1 MADPHGCIFALRF
14 RKDYRQCAALLDFVQ
29 MKVLLFSN
37 FIETF
42 CCSFFIFSYFCKKK
56 RGMKEKVI
64 YLLLIIMILT
74 SCAGNRK
81 YDDLMQRADSIM
93 NVNDDSAK
101 VAIRMFDG
109 VKSQLPEFSK
119 AQKMRYE
126 LLRHKAMNKA
136 YISFTSDSK
145 MKEVVDYYDRHGSAN
160 ERMLANYVL
169 GCVYRDMHEVPL
181 ALEYYNKAAEQAD
194 TTAADCDYGTL
205 YRVYSQMGFLFSKQ
219 YLPYQLLDAFGKAEK
234 YAYLAKD
241 TLNAIINY
249 QNKGDAYDYL
259 GKKDSVVAINLRSAN
274 MFKRIGD
281 NYNAAIALG
290 CNYSYYIEKQD
301 SVNAKKAFEA
311 YFSTGYEGNSNYGDA
326 KAFLLC
332 EKGRY
337 YMFVSRLDSAFSC
350 LNQSLKLSKSYS
362 NKAAAT
368 KVLAQYYARVN
379 KPVLAMKYALKSSEY
394 NDSDLLAVRESQ
406 LQQIQAMYNYGRNQE
421 IARKAELKAERI
433 TMLVYVLIAGGV
445 VIFLL
450 LTYLYLKQLKK
461 KKEKILVTKHLYD
474 DSLLKL
480 RQKQEELELL
490 RTVNDRKIAD
500 VIKEKEQTI
509 NKLKE
514 DLKDIRDKYSNS
526 SLSDVDIL
534 LKESSIYKRIKYLEL
549 HPKETMREND
559 WIELE
564 ETIEQLIPSFIPLL
578 KNRLNVMA
586 YRICLLVKL
595 EISTSS
601 IAILL
606 GLSSSAIS
614 KYRKVMLEKL
624 CGRSGK
630 PKDFDEYIRQIE

>member
-1 MADPHGCIFALRF
+1 
-14 RKDYRQCAALLDFVQ
+14 
-29 MKVLLFSN
+29 
-37 FIETF
+37 
-42 CCSFFIFSYFCKKK
+42 
-56 RGMKEKVI
+56 MKEKVI
-64 YLLLIIMILT
+64 YLLLILLILT

-101 VAIRMFDG
+101 VAIRMLDG

-181 ALEYYNKAAEQAD
+181 ALEYYNKATEQAD

-259 GKKDSVVAINLRSAN
+259 GRKDSVVAINLRSAN

-337 YMFVSRLDSAFSC
+337 YMFISRLDSAFSC

-406 LQQIQAMYNYGRNQE
+406 LQQIQSMYNYGRNQE

-450 LTYLYLKQLKK
+450 LTHLYLKQLKK

-578 KNRLNVMA
+578 KNRLNVIA

>member
-1 MADPHGCIFALRF
+1 
-14 RKDYRQCAALLDFVQ
+14 
-29 MKVLLFSN
+29 
-37 FIETF
+37 
-42 CCSFFIFSYFCKKK
+42 
-56 RGMKEKVI
+56 MKEKVI
-64 YLLLIIMILT
+64 FLLLIIMILT

-101 VAIRMFDG
+101 VAIRMLDG

-136 YISFTSDSK
+136 YISFTSDSI

-181 ALEYYNKAAEQAD
+181 ALEYYNKATEQAD

-219 YLPYQLLDAFGKAEK
+219 YLPYQLLDAFDKAEK

-509 NKLKE
+509 NKLKD

-549 HPKETMREND
+549 HPKEIMREND

-578 KNRLNVMA
+578 KNRLNVIA

>member
-1 MADPHGCIFALRF
+1 
-14 RKDYRQCAALLDFVQ
+14 
-29 MKVLLFSN
+29 
-37 FIETF
+37 
-42 CCSFFIFSYFCKKK
+42 
-56 RGMKEKVI
+56 MKEKVI

-136 YISFTSDSK
+136 YISFTSDSI
-145 MKEVVDYYDRHGSAN
+145 MKEIVDYYDRHGSAN

-450 LTYLYLKQLKK
+450 LTHLYLKQLKK

-500 VIKEKEQTI
+500 VIKEKEQMI
-509 NKLKE
+509 NKLE
-514 DLKDIRDKYSNS
+514 DDLKDIRDKYSNS

-549 HPKETMREND
+549 HPKEIMREND

>member
-1 MADPHGCIFALRF
+1 
-14 RKDYRQCAALLDFVQ
+14 
-29 MKVLLFSN
+29 
-37 FIETF
+37 
-42 CCSFFIFSYFCKKK
+42 
-56 RGMKEKVI
+56 MKEKVI
-64 YLLLIIMILT
+64 FLLLIIMLLA

-101 VAIRMFDG
+101 VAIRMLDG

-219 YLPYQLLDAFGKAEK
+219 YLPYQLLDAFDKAEK

-274 MFKRIGD
+274 MFMRIGD

-450 LTYLYLKQLKK
+450 LTHLYLKQLKK

-500 VIKEKEQTI
+500 VIKEKEQMI
-509 NKLKE
+509 NKLE
-514 DLKDIRDKYSNS
+514 DDLKDIRDKYSNS

-549 HPKETMREND
+549 HPKEIMREND

>member
-1 MADPHGCIFALRF
+1 
-14 RKDYRQCAALLDFVQ
+14 
-29 MKVLLFSN
+29 
-37 FIETF
+37 
-42 CCSFFIFSYFCKKK
+42 
-56 RGMKEKVI
+56 
-64 YLLLIIMILT
+64 MILT

-101 VAIRMFDG
+101 VAIRMLDG

-136 YISFTSDSK
+136 CITFTSDSV
-145 MKEVVDYYDRHGSAN
+145 MKEVVDYYEDHGSAN
-160 ERMLANYVL
+160 QRMLANYVL

-181 ALEYYNKAAEQAD
+181 ALEYYNKATEQAN

-259 GKKDSVVAINLRSAN
+259 GRKDSVVAINLRSAN

-337 YMFVSRLDSAFSC
+337 YMFISRLDSAFSC

-379 KPVLAMKYALKSSEY
+379 KPVLAMKYALKTSEY

-406 LQQIQAMYNYGRNQE
+406 LQQIQAMYNYERNQE

-450 LTYLYLKQLKK
+450 LTHLYLKQLKK

-509 NKLKE
+509 KKLE
-514 DLKDIRDKYSNS
+514 DDLKDIRDKYSNS

-549 HPKETMREND
+549 HPKEAMREND

>member
-1 MADPHGCIFALRF
+1 
-14 RKDYRQCAALLDFVQ
+14 
-29 MKVLLFSN
+29 
-37 FIETF
+37 
-42 CCSFFIFSYFCKKK
+42 
-56 RGMKEKVI
+56 MKEKVI
-64 YLLLIIMILT
+64 FLLLIIMILT

-93 NVNDDSAK
+93 DVDDDSAK
-101 VAIRMFDG
+101 VAIRILDG
-109 VKSQLPEFSK
+109 VKPQLLEFSK

-136 YISFTSDSK
+136 YISFTSDSI

-181 ALEYYNKAAEQAD
+181 ALEYYNKAEEQAD

-205 YRVYSQMGFLFSKQ
+205 YRVYSQMGFLFDKQ
-219 YLPYQLLDAFGKAEK
+219 YLPYQELEAFGKAVR

-249 QNKGDAYDYL
+249 QNRGIAYDYL
-259 GKKDSVVAINLRSAN
+259 GNKDSVIAINLHAAE
-274 MFKRIGD
+274 MYKRIR
-281 NYNAAIALG
+281 NNEAAAIALG
-290 CNYSYYIEKQD
+290 CNYSYYIDKGD
-301 SVNAKKAFEA
+301 SVNARKAFES
-311 YFSTGYEGNSNYGDA
+311 YTSTRYEGNSNYGDA

-332 EKGRY
+332 EKGTY

-379 KPVLAMKYALKSSEY
+379 KPVLAMKYALKTSEY
-394 NDSDLLAVRESQ
+394 NDSDFLAVRESQ

-450 LTYLYLKQLKK
+450 LTNLYLRQLKK
-461 KKEKILVTKHLYD
+461 KKEKIVVTKQLYD

-500 VIKEKEQTI
+500 VIKEKEQMI
-509 NKLKE
+509 NKLKD

-549 HPKETMREND
+549 HPKEIMREND

>member
-1 MADPHGCIFALRF
+1 
-14 RKDYRQCAALLDFVQ
+14 
-29 MKVLLFSN
+29 
-37 FIETF
+37 
-42 CCSFFIFSYFCKKK
+42 
-56 RGMKEKVI
+56 MKEKVI
-64 YLLLIIMILT
+64 FLLLIIMLLA

-101 VAIRMFDG
+101 VAIRMLDV
-109 VKSQLPEFSK
+109 VKSQLPEFSQ

-181 ALEYYNKAAEQAD
+181 ALEYYNKATEQAD

-290 CNYSYYIEKQD
+290 CNYSYYIDKGD
-301 SVNAKKAFEA
+301 SVNARKAFES
-311 YFSTGYEGNSNYGDA
+311 YTSTGYEGNSNYGDA

-421 IARKAELKAERI
+421 IARKAELKTERI

-450 LTYLYLKQLKK
+450 LTHLYRKQLKK
-461 KKEKILVTKHLYD
+461 KKEKIIVTKHLYD

-509 NKLKE
+509 NKLE
-514 DLKDIRDKYSNS
+514 DDLKDIRDKYSNS

-549 HPKETMREND
+549 HPKEIMREND

-595 EISTSS
+595 DISTSS

>member
-1 MADPHGCIFALRF
+1 M
-14 RKDYRQCAALLDFVQ
+14 LLA
-29 MKVLLFSN
+29 
-37 FIETF
+37 
-42 CCSFFIFSYFCKKK
+42 
-56 RGMKEKVI
+56 
-64 YLLLIIMILT
+64 

-101 VAIRMFDG
+101 VAIRMLDG
-109 VKSQLPEFSK
+109 VESQLPEFSN

-136 YISFTSDSK
+136 YISFTSDSI

-160 ERMLANYVL
+160 ERMLANYIL
-169 GCVYRDMHEVPL
+169 GCVYRDMYEVPM
-181 ALEYYNKAAEQAD
+181 ALEYYNKAKEQAD

-205 YRVYSQMGFLFSKQ
+205 YRVYSQMGFLFDKQ
-219 YLPYQLLDAFGKAEK
+219 YLPYQELEAFGKAVR

-241 TLNAIINY
+241 TLNAIINS
-249 QNKGDAYDYL
+249 QNRGIAYDYL
-259 GKKDSVVAINLRSAN
+259 GNKDSVIAINLHAAE
-274 MFKRIGD
+274 MYKRIR
-281 NYNAAIALG
+281 NNEAAAIALG
-290 CNYSYYIEKQD
+290 CNYSYYIDKGD
-301 SVNAKKAFEA
+301 SVNARKAFES
-311 YFSTGYEGNSNYGDA
+311 YTSTGYEGNSNYGDA

-445 VIFLL
+445 VIFQL

-461 KKEKILVTKHLYD
+461 KKEKIIVTKHLYD

-509 NKLKE
+509 NKLKD

-549 HPKETMREND
+549 HPKEIMREND

-578 KNRLNVMA
+578 KNRLNVIA

>member
-1 MADPHGCIFALRF
+1 
-14 RKDYRQCAALLDFVQ
+14 
-29 MKVLLFSN
+29 
-37 FIETF
+37 
-42 CCSFFIFSYFCKKK
+42 
-56 RGMKEKVI
+56 MKEKVI
-64 YLLLIIMILT
+64 YLLLILLILA

-93 NVNDDSAK
+93 DVDDDSAT
-101 VAIRMFDG
+101 VAIRMLDG
-109 VKSQLPEFSK
+109 IKPQLPEFSQS
-119 AQKMRYE
+119 QKMRYE

-136 YISFTSDSK
+136 CITFTSDSV
-145 MKEVVDYYDRHGSAN
+145 MKEVVDYYEDHGSAN
-160 ERMLANYVL
+160 QRMLANYVL

-181 ALEYYNKAAEQAD
+181 ALEYYNKATEQAD

-249 QNKGDAYDYL
+249 QNRESAYYYL
-259 GKKDSVVAINLRSAN
+259 GNKDSVIAINLRASN
-274 MFKRIGD
+274 MFKQIGD
-281 NYNAAIALG
+281 NNNAAIALG
-290 CNYSYYIEKQD
+290 CNYNYYIEKQD
-301 SVNAKKAFEA
+301 TVNAKKAFEA

-332 EKGRY
+332 EKGTY

-450 LTYLYLKQLKK
+450 LTHLYLKQLKK

-490 RTVNDRKIAD
+490 RTVNDRKVAD

-509 NKLKE
+509 KKLE
-514 DLKDIRDKYSNS
+514 DDLKDIRDKYSNS

-549 HPKETMREND
+549 HPKEIMREND

>member
-1 MADPHGCIFALRF
+1 
-14 RKDYRQCAALLDFVQ
+14 
-29 MKVLLFSN
+29 
-37 FIETF
+37 
-42 CCSFFIFSYFCKKK
+42 
-56 RGMKEKVI
+56 MKEKVL
-64 YLLLIIMILT
+64 YLLLIIMLLA

-101 VAIRMFDG
+101 VAIRMLDV
-109 VKSQLPEFSK
+109 VKSQLPEFSQ

-136 YISFTSDSK
+136 CITFTSDSV
-145 MKEVVDYYDRHGSAN
+145 MKEVVDYYDNYGSAN

-181 ALEYYNKAAEQAD
+181 ALEYYNKATEQAD

-290 CNYSYYIEKQD
+290 CNYSYYIDKGD
-301 SVNAKKAFEA
+301 SVNARKAFES
-311 YFSTGYEGNSNYGDA
+311 YTSTGYEGNSNYGDA

-450 LTYLYLKQLKK
+450 LTCLYLKQLKK
-461 KKEKILVTKHLYD
+461 KKEKIVVTKHLYD

-509 NKLKE
+509 NKLE
-514 DLKDIRDKYSNS
+514 DDLKDIRDKYSNS

-549 HPKETMREND
+549 HPKEIMREND

>member
-1 MADPHGCIFALRF
+1 
-14 RKDYRQCAALLDFVQ
+14 
-29 MKVLLFSN
+29 
-37 FIETF
+37 
-42 CCSFFIFSYFCKKK
+42 
-56 RGMKEKVI
+56 MKEKVI
-64 YLLLIIMILT
+64 FLLLIIMILT

-101 VAIRMFDG
+101 VAIRMLDG

-136 YISFTSDSK
+136 YISFTSDSI

-332 EKGRY
+332 EKGTY

-450 LTYLYLKQLKK
+450 LTHLYLKQLKK

-509 NKLKE
+509 NKLE
-514 DLKDIRDKYSNS
+514 DDLKDIRDKYSNS

-549 HPKETMREND
+549 HPKEIMREND

-578 KNRLNVMA
+578 KNRLNVIG

-614 KYRKVMLEKL
+614 KNRKVMLEKL

>member
-1 MADPHGCIFALRF
+1 
-14 RKDYRQCAALLDFVQ
+14 
-29 MKVLLFSN
+29 
-37 FIETF
+37 
-42 CCSFFIFSYFCKKK
+42 
-56 RGMKEKVI
+56 MKEKVI
-64 YLLLIIMILT
+64 FLLFIIMLLA

-101 VAIRMFDG
+101 VAIRMLDG

-181 ALEYYNKAAEQAD
+181 ALEYYNKATEQAD

-259 GKKDSVVAINLRSAN
+259 GRKDSVVAINLRSAN

-337 YMFVSRLDSAFSC
+337 YMFISRLDSAFSC

-450 LTYLYLKQLKK
+450 LTHLYLKQLKK

-509 NKLKE
+509 NKLE
-514 DLKDIRDKYSNS
+514 DDLKDIRDKYSNS

-549 HPKETMREND
+549 HPKEIMREND

-595 EISTSS
+595 KISTSS

>member
-1 MADPHGCIFALRF
+1 
-14 RKDYRQCAALLDFVQ
+14 
-29 MKVLLFSN
+29 
-37 FIETF
+37 
-42 CCSFFIFSYFCKKK
+42 
-56 RGMKEKVI
+56 
-64 YLLLIIMILT
+64 MILT

-101 VAIRMFDG
+101 VAIRMLDG

-290 CNYSYYIEKQD
+290 FNYSYYIEKQD

-337 YMFVSRLDSAFSC
+337 YMFISRLDSAFSC

-450 LTYLYLKQLKK
+450 LTHLYLKQLKK

-509 NKLKE
+509 NKLE
-514 DLKDIRDKYSNS
+514 DDLKDIRDKYSNS

-549 HPKETMREND
+549 HPKEIMREND

-578 KNRLNVMA
+578 KNRLNVIA

>member
-1 MADPHGCIFALRF
+1 
-14 RKDYRQCAALLDFVQ
+14 
-29 MKVLLFSN
+29 
-37 FIETF
+37 
-42 CCSFFIFSYFCKKK
+42 
-56 RGMKEKVI
+56 MKEKVI
-64 YLLLIIMILT
+64 FLLLIIMLLA

-101 VAIRMFDG
+101 VAIRMLDG
-109 VKSQLPEFSK
+109 VESQLPEFSK

-136 YISFTSDSK
+136 CITFTSDSV
-145 MKEVVDYYDRHGSAN
+145 MKEVVDYYEDYGSAN
-160 ERMLANYVL
+160 QRMLANYVL

-181 ALEYYNKAAEQAD
+181 ALEYYNKATEQAD

-332 EKGRY
+332 EKGTY

-450 LTYLYLKQLKK
+450 LTHLYLKQLKK

-509 NKLKE
+509 NKLE
-514 DLKDIRDKYSNS
+514 DDLKDIRDKYSNS

-549 HPKETMREND
+549 HPKEIMREND

>member
-1 MADPHGCIFALRF
+1 
-14 RKDYRQCAALLDFVQ
+14 
-29 MKVLLFSN
+29 
-37 FIETF
+37 
-42 CCSFFIFSYFCKKK
+42 
-56 RGMKEKVI
+56 MKEKVI
-64 YLLLIIMILT
+64 FLLFIIMLLA

-101 VAIRMFDG
+101 VAIRMLDG

-181 ALEYYNKAAEQAD
+181 ALEYYNKATEQAD

-259 GKKDSVVAINLRSAN
+259 GRKDSVVAINLRSAN

-337 YMFVSRLDSAFSC
+337 YMFISRLDSAFSC

-450 LTYLYLKQLKK
+450 LTHLYLKQLKK

-549 HPKETMREND
+549 HPKEIMREND

>member
-1 MADPHGCIFALRF
+1 
-14 RKDYRQCAALLDFVQ
+14 
-29 MKVLLFSN
+29 
-37 FIETF
+37 
-42 CCSFFIFSYFCKKK
+42 
-56 RGMKEKVI
+56 MKEKVI
-64 YLLLIIMILT
+64 FLLLIIMILT

-101 VAIRMFDG
+101 VAIRMLDG

-136 YISFTSDSK
+136 YISFTSDSI

-509 NKLKE
+509 NKLE
-514 DLKDIRDKYSNS
+514 DDLKDIREKYSNS

-549 HPKETMREND
+549 HPKEIMREND

-578 KNRLNVMA
+578 KNRLNVIG

-614 KYRKVMLEKL
+614 KNRKVMLEKL

>member
-1 MADPHGCIFALRF
+1 
-14 RKDYRQCAALLDFVQ
+14 
-29 MKVLLFSN
+29 
-37 FIETF
+37 
-42 CCSFFIFSYFCKKK
+42 
-56 RGMKEKVI
+56 MKEKVI
-64 YLLLIIMILT
+64 FLLFIIMLLA

-101 VAIRMFDG
+101 VAIRMLDG
-109 VKSQLPEFSK
+109 VKSQLPEFTQ

-136 YISFTSDSK
+136 CITFTSDSV
-145 MKEVVDYYDRHGSAN
+145 MKEVVDYYEDHGSAN
-160 ERMLANYVL
+160 QRMLANYVL

-181 ALEYYNKAAEQAD
+181 ALEYYNKATEQAD

-259 GKKDSVVAINLRSAN
+259 GRKDSVVAINLRSAN

-337 YMFVSRLDSAFSC
+337 YMFISRLDSAFSR

-450 LTYLYLKQLKK
+450 LTHLYLKQLKK

-578 KNRLNVMA
+578 KNRLNVIA

>member
-1 MADPHGCIFALRF
+1 
-14 RKDYRQCAALLDFVQ
+14 
-29 MKVLLFSN
+29 
-37 FIETF
+37 
-42 CCSFFIFSYFCKKK
+42 
-56 RGMKEKVI
+56 MKEKVI
-64 YLLLIIMILT
+64 FLLLIIMLLA

-101 VAIRMFDG
+101 VAIRMLDG
-109 VKSQLPEFSK
+109 VKSQLPEFTQ

-259 GKKDSVVAINLRSAN
+259 GKKNSVVAINLRSAN

-332 EKGRY
+332 EKGTY

-450 LTYLYLKQLKK
+450 LTHLYLKQLKK

-509 NKLKE
+509 NKLE
-514 DLKDIRDKYSNS
+514 DDLKDIRDKYSNS

-549 HPKETMREND
+549 HPKEIMREND